1 MKFLTIFILLSTV
14 LCHSVSASTSVSNKF
29 NSAPL
34 DKAENALQAI
44 SINTHEPILF
54 IDSNLDNYSALLK
67 FFQEF
72 QQYNISFINSL
83 LTKLANNENL
93 SGLDL
98 FVLRR
103 TTLLYFNM
111 SQKIIEFAKL
121 YDLGGFKNFSP
132 SESVKNNVPMIKA
145 NLIWLSGHL
154 LVLEQLEVMH
164 ELLYMKND
172 GLRRILKNVMLDKKD
187 INGDTRRTLY
197 QFVEMNKYIIE
208 VGEGL
213 KFSQQIN
220 LVRSINADLKTQLS
234 KEDSALQLL
243 ATIVTNKVSTE
254 IAQGKTKFAIKN
266 FTSVDSFYDGV
277 AHFTGFLSQLF
288 GNAAGSIKWR
298 KGYLYNN
305 SKALSVATDQLQPMD
320 ILIEKSPFVLTD
332 KFIPGHFGHIAV
344 YLGTKKQ
351 LESINMWNHPDIIP
365 YHDEISAGKV
375 ILEAVRPGVRLNSL
389 EEFLNIDELT
399 IMTKVDGLSNPSLVF
414 SEISQG
420 MQQMGKPYDFNF
432 DITTLDKI
440 VCSELIYITFG
451 NVHWPT
457 LSRFGRP
464 TISPD
469 DAAEILFQKNTK
481 FKIKSF
487 MVAKKKD
494 KINMVDRSYIAD
506 DLSYELRASDGTPVQ
521 NEDDKTNSYWKY
533 ETKCY
538 NVGSYSDLKNGRVN
552 RACKTSYKVIQYE
565 EREQI

>member
-1 MKFLTIFILLSTV
+1 MKFLSIFILLAIA
-14 LCHSVSASTSVSNKF
+14 LCNSVSASTPALEMLTP
-29 NSAPL
+29 APV
-34 DKAENALQAI
+34 DKAENALHNI
-44 SINTHEPILF
+44 SINTKEPLLF
-54 IDSNLDNYSALLK
+54 IDSNLANYSDLLQIFK
-67 FFQEF
+67 EF

-83 LTKLANNENL
+83 LTKLASNTIL

-111 SQKIIEFAKL
+111 NQKIFEFAKL

-132 SESVKNNVPMIKA
+132 SDSTNKIVTEIKA
-145 NLIWLSGHL
+145 NLIWLSAHL

-164 ELLYMKND
+164 ELLYMKNNE
-172 GLRRILKNVMLDKKD
+172 LRRILKNVMLDKKD
-187 INGDTRRTLY
+187 TNGDTKRTLY
-197 QFVEMNKYIIE
+197 QFIEMNKNIIE

-220 LVRSINADLKTQLS
+220 LVRLINADLQTHLKQ
-234 KEDSALQLL
+234 EDSALQILD
-243 ATIVTNKVSTE
+243 TIVTNKVSTE
-254 IAQGKTKFAIKN
+254 IAQGKTTFAIKN
-266 FTSVDSFYDGV
+266 FTSIDSFFDGI
-277 AHFTGFLSQLF
+277 AHVTGSLSKVF
-288 GNAAGSIKWR
+288 GNVAGSIKWR

-305 SKALSVATDQLQPMD
+305 AKALSIASNNLYPMD

-332 KFIPGHFGHIAV
+332 KFIPGHYGHIAV

-351 LESINMWNHPDIIP
+351 LESINMWNHPDIVP
-365 YHDEISAGKV
+365 YHDQISAGKV

-389 EEFLNIDELT
+389 ENFLNIDELT
-399 IMTKVDGLSNPSLVF
+399 IMTKVDGLTDPNLIF

-420 MQQMGKPYDFNF
+420 MQQIGKAYDFNF
-432 DITTLDKI
+432 DISTLDKI

-457 LSRFGRP
+457 ISRFGRP

-494 KINMVDRSYIAD
+494 KIDMVDKSYIAG
-506 DLSYELRASDGTPVQ
+506 DLNYELRASDGSPVQ
-521 NEDDKTNSYWKY
+521 DENDKTNSYWKN

-538 NVGSYSDLKNGRVN
+538 NVSTYSNIRNNVVKRV
-552 RACKTSYKVIQYE
+552 CKTSYKEIQYE